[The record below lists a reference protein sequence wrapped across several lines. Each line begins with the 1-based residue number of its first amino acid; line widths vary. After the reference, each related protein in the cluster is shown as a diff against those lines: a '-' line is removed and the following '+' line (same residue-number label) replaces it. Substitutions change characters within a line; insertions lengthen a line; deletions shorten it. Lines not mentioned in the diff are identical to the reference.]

1 MPTARWQWVMAAGT
15 LLGVTAAGPATA
27 QSPPGQPIYT
37 TSGEP
42 VLPPPSSPYGQVTPS
57 GSPPKRF
64 LQLGTATA
72 PQIELVAPSRSAPVE
87 PLVPKRVLV
96 AEGMPAPAAPE
107 IQILPA
113 PRSVAQPTVQ
123 FSPGNAAVVPQPGVS
138 GEAAPEIPVSAAPG
152 ASPGR
157 APSFLER
164 WKQHVKGVPEGTHE
178 AAPAAAGPT
187 PDRAPSFWQRCKRNL
202 QECFLG
208 FPEEFE
214 APPLGASVAAHY
226 KTHVANGDAARMVLY
241 HYDFV
246 EGSDM
251 LNLHGRD
258 KLAEIGGMLPHNF
271 FPIVVERTPAC
282 PHLAEARRVMVL
294 NELTHSPFRIP
305 AERVVIGPPIANG
318 MLGVE
323 AEVVYTNQISQVQS
337 GGSPSAGGGVGGGQ
351 AILGS
356 GTGAGTGAASG
367 TAPR

>member
-27 QSPPGQPIYT
+27 QSPPGQPIYIL
-37 TSGEP
+37 SGEP
-42 VLPPPSSPYGQVTPS
+42 VLPPPSSPYAQVTPS

-96 AEGMPAPAAPE
+96 AEGLPAPAAPE

-123 FSPGNAAVVPQPGVS
+123 ISPGNAAIVAQPGVT
-138 GEAAPEIPVSAAPG
+138 GGAAPEMPVS
-152 ASPGR
+152 
-157 APSFLER
+157 
-164 WKQHVKGVPEGTHE
+164 V
-178 AAPAAAGPT
+178 AAGAT
-187 PDRAPSFWQRCKRNL
+187 PGRAPSFWQRCKHHL

-226 KTHVANGDAARMVLY
+226 KTHVANGEAARMVLY

-246 EGSDM
+246 DGSEL
-251 LNLHGRD
+251 LNLRGRD
-258 KLAEIGGMLPHNF
+258 KVAEIAGLLGHNF
-271 FPIVVERTPAC
+271 FPIVIERTPTC
-282 PHLAEARRVMVL
+282 PQLAEARRVMLL
-294 NELTHSPFRIP
+294 NELAQCSFPIP
-305 AERVVIGPPIANG
+305 PERVVIGPPIANG
-318 MLGVE
+318 LRGVE
-323 AEVVYTNQISQVQS
+323 AEVVYQNLIGQTQI
-337 GGSPSAGGGVGGGQ
+337 GGSPTAGVAGAV
-351 AILGS
+351 
-356 GTGAGTGAASG
+356 GTGQGILPAGAGIGAASP
-367 TAPR
+367 TTPR